1 MRNSNEKI
9 EQLMIKL
16 KAKLKLK
23 YLIVTRGTKGAI
35 LCNEKNFFYSDAF
48 ALKAVDKVGAGD
60 TFFSLASYFLAGK
73 TNLDLSMFL
82 SSLAAAYNVENIG
95 NSKALSKSM
104 LIKTLDHIL
113 K

>member
-1 MRNSNEKI
+1 MLKLI
-9 EQLMIKL
+9 IKF
-16 KAKLKLK
+16 KLK

-35 LCNEKNFFYSDAF
+35 LCHKKKFFYSDAY

-60 TFFSLASYFLAGK
+60 TFFSLISYLLAGK
-73 TNLDLSMFL
+73 KNVDLSMFL

-95 NSKALSKSM
+95 NSKSFSKSI